1 MSLKKQIKRIQMR
14 LFPPSSR
21 SFHGATYDI
30 RQDIH
35 RLQQELT
42 ALQQQL
48 STHTEQLH
56 SRMDSLSSD
65 LSVHDT
71 HMKLYN
77 DVFFREAEET
87 PHEMRK
93 RFFRAL
99 PDADQPFRTFQI
111 ANAKLL
117 HQLEDICKEN
127 HLDYWLWVGSLVG
140 AASRNSPIPWDD
152 DIDICMMRE
161 DAMKLYDLLKSDPE
175 YQMTLVYDY
184 FVFVKQ
190 FRFSH
195 RDPNIPCFIDI
206 SLWDWAA
213 DTSENNELRLKELRH
228 QLIDALPECR
238 SGLSFW
244 RDNPYLFAPDSGF
257 VVQCGPVN
265 PGGQDP
271 ALKKTEIERIETYYR
286 NFHQRALDAGI
297 LCAKEKASAIAFGL
311 ENYSED
317 APWRRFIWPKD
328 MVFPTQEIIFE
339 QKPSR
344 APHDIAGFCDE
355 CYPGWPYLPKDI
367 LGHDHFSRSLL
378 ENPEIFA
385 AMTAYISE

>member
-56 SRMDSLSSD
+56 SRMDGLSSD

-77 DVFFREAEET
+77 DVFFREEEET

-117 HQLEDICKEN
+117 HQLEDICREN

-206 SLWDWAA
+206 SLWDWAT

-228 QLIDALPECR
+228 QLIDTLPECR

-244 RDNPYLFAPDSGF
+244 RDNPYLFAADSGF

-265 PGGQDP
+265 PGSQDP
-271 ALKKTEIERIETYYR
+271 ELKKRKLNGLKPITEISIK
-286 NFHQRALDAGI
+286 G
-297 LCAKEKASAIAFGL
+297 
-311 ENYSED
+311 
-317 APWRRFIWPKD
+317 P
-328 MVFPTQEIIFE
+328 
-339 QKPSR
+339 
-344 APHDIAGFCDE
+344 
-355 CYPGWPYLPKDI
+355 
-367 LGHDHFSRSLL
+367 
-378 ENPEIFA
+378 
-385 AMTAYISE
+385 